1 MRAERRLERAQGSR
15 RSVMLECTFHM
26 PTLSRGGREGERGQ
40 RGTSTDSWQDDIQRP
55 DCTPVAL
62 ESTLHRRRYHPPA
75 VVVQQACQ
83 PTRSH
88 HDARDAARPDS
99 FSLRPA
105 LRLPPQSSPARLV
118 PHSRG
123 PALPP
128 STHCPPVLANR
139 YRQIRLRH
147 DPLRL
152 DSFTCGPP
160 RPAAGSTRPEQDK
173 WESTHSQ
180 RWTELGVAT
189 WVSPA
194 TGDEDGI
201 SPRGLF

>member
-1 MRAERRLERAQGSR
+1 MYISHAHIVQGWAR
-15 RSVMLECTFHM
+15 
-26 PTLSRGGREGERGQ
+26 GREGTARYIDGFLAG
-40 RGTSTDSWQDDIQRP
+40 RHPTTGLHACRVGIHSPSTSIP
-55 DCTPVAL
+55 
-62 ESTLHRRRYHPPA
+62 STCRRRSAGVPA
-75 VVVQQACQ
+75 NPVSSRREGRGS
-83 PTRSH
+83 TRFIF
-88 HDARDAARPDS
+88 AAA
-99 FSLRPA
+99 A

-160 RPAAGSTRPEQDK
+160 RPAAGSTRPEQDR